1 MSELDPLNS
10 FYSQQED
17 RDAQTYQLRLIAEFL
32 SQNLSGENLQ
42 QPSSTK
48 GGLEESWRGTLCL

>member
-42 QPSSTK
+42 QPSST
-48 GGLEESWRGTLCL
+48 